1 MHVTKFSLYNLFLF
15 CAFFGMLL
23 FFKLDSFAYTIPS
36 NDTYPSTT
44 VSYSIR
50 DYNFNPDNDGVVK
63 VCYYVTSFS
72 NDSSRSSIQMF
83 VSVDNGVNSPTSIP
97 SSYRVLYYSNGS
109 LTNISNYTYFNLTG
123 IYNDTVD
130 GVVYSYFVPTSYTC
144 ATSDVPFFSSYL
156 NAPIFND
163 LQSAKDY
170 LFGFSSADYP
180 DFSGYTFSQ
189 YMDVFSYGYPF
200 GYRFDAGIDLFSYMK
215 YKVDGYTSVSNKVLV
230 NICGVNGSDFL
241 VLDCDE
247 FTHDFKSY
255 VDISDFIVSDSFLY
269 VSFTPFDTESLFY
282 GPTLICEY
290 EISGSL
296 IGRIIRS
303 FGSDTSNNY
312 YNSTLN
318 VNGTSRQI
326 DYVVSNSSYKVNFPP
341 NSNNYDY
348 DYFFNNT
355 QNRYDYS
362 SQYSPVFN
370 DYTDLTEND
379 YDYISNNYV
388 DDSINNIEINVDTD
402 FVFDVSFGDVSFND
416 VQGVY
421 DDSVSVF
428 KFVGS
433 MLAVLSTML
442 GLLFPFLPFN
452 LPGIVLAL
460 SGILIGGVVVGIF
473 IKIFN
478 FIRGR

>member
-1 MHVTKFSLYNLFLF
+1 M
-15 CAFFGMLL
+15 L
-23 FFKLDSFAYTIPS
+23 FFVKLNSAAYTIPS
-36 NDTYPSTT
+36 VDTYPSTN

-50 DYNFNPDNDGVVK
+50 DYNFNPSNDGVVK
-63 VCYYVTSFS
+63 VCYLVSSFS
-72 NDSSRSSIQMF
+72 DGSERKSIQMLM
-83 VSVDNGVNSPTSIP
+83 SVNNGIDSPSSVP
-97 SSYRVLYYSNGS
+97 SSYRVFYYSNGS
-109 LTNISNYTYFNLTG
+109 LTYISNYTYYDLSSPTYVT
-123 IYNDTVD
+123 ID
-130 GVVYSYFVPTSYTC
+130 GVLYSFFWPVYSYTC
-144 ATSDVPFFSSYL
+144 FSSDLPFFSAYL
-156 NAPIFND
+156 NGPIFND
-163 LQSAKDY
+163 LQDAKNY
-170 LFGFSSADYP
+170 LFGFSDSDYP
-180 DFSGYTFSQ
+180 DLSEYTFNQ

-200 GYRFDAGIDLFSYMK
+200 GYRFDVGFDDLFSYMK
-215 YKVDGYTSVSNKVLV
+215 YFVKGYTSISNKVLV
-230 NICGVNGSDFL
+230 NICGVNGSQFL

-247 FTHDFKSY
+247 SFHEFKS
-255 VDISDFIVSDSFLY
+255 VADISDYVVSGSYLY

-282 GPTLICEY
+282 GSTLICEY

-296 IGRIIRS
+296 FGNLVRS
-303 FGSDTSNNY
+303 FGSNTTNNY

-318 VNGTSRQI
+318 VDGTPEQI
-326 DYVVSNSSYKVNFPP
+326 DYVVSNSVYKVAVPP

-362 SQYSPVFN
+362 SQYSPVFH
-370 DYTDLTEND
+370 DYSNFNEYD

-388 DDSINNIEINVDTD
+388 DNSVSNIETNVNTD
-402 FVFDVSFGDVSFND
+402 FTFDVDFGDISTND
-416 VQGVY
+416 IQGVY

-433 MLAVLSTML
+433 MLAVLSSMI

-452 LPGIVLAL
+452 LPGIILAL
-460 SGILIGGVVVGIF
+460 SGILIGGVVIGIF